1 MDISIDGTYLYTFSK
16 DRRNGIS
23 YLEIFDISNPAS
35 LQQVGNLTLNNADAI
50 SIGIKDHAL
59 YIYEDLNEKILVID
73 VSDPTK
79 PTYVGFVQMTFIV
92 HSIYIHDNLALLA
105 NAGLGLSVLDIT
117 KPLEPVLLP
126 TFELKEGALMDVTAK
141 GEYVFLP
148 RGPNPGEDFGEF
160 LVLDASNPSQME
172 LVASFV
178 IETPRNPSGPHS
190 ITFEGNLVAMAL
202 QGSPSNLVVLVDISD
217 PTSPQQKGDADV
229 PEELNSVQGGIV
241 MQDGLIYVAAT
252 TGIAIYEIVY

>member
-1 MDISIDGTYLYTFSK
+1 
-16 DRRNGIS
+16 
-23 YLEIFDISNPAS
+23 
-35 LQQVGNLTLNNADAI
+35 
-50 SIGIKDHAL
+50 
-59 YIYEDLNEKILVID
+59 
-73 VSDPTK
+73 
-79 PTYVGFVQMTFIV
+79 MTFIV
-92 HSIYIHDNLALLA
+92 HSIYIHNNLALLA
-105 NAGLGLSVLDIT
+105 NAGLGLTVLDIT

-126 TFELKEGALMDVTAK
+126 KFELKKGALMDVTAK

-190 ITFEGNLVAMAL
+190 ITLEGNLVAMAL

-217 PTSPQQKGDADV
+217 PASPQQKGNADV

-241 MQDGLIYVAAT
+241 MRDGLIYVAAT
-252 TGIAIYEIVY
+252 NGIAIYEIVY